1 MGYDKPGHVMKLG
14 TRTNGTP
21 DGELIVVSDD
31 GARALS
37 VGERWPSLL
46 QAMGDWSAAEADLRN
61 MARRL
66 TAGQGEPIDPATLR
80 APLPRSWQWLDGS
93 VFQTHADLM
102 QVAFQTNRIHSD
114 KPLMYQG
121 LSDRFYGPYDPV
133 PFRSEADGIDFEGE
147 FAVIVDSVPM
157 GTPAAEAMSSIRLIV
172 QINDWSLR
180 NLAVAEMKTGFGWI
194 QAKPPCSVAPF
205 AVTPDSLG
213 AAWHDGRVGL
223 DLVIHWNEQRFG
235 SANGIEMGFGFHE
248 LVAHAAATRDLV
260 AGTII
265 GSGTVANASYSE
277 VGSSCIAERR
287 AIEIIAN
294 GRPDTGFMAFGD
306 RVRMQ
311 AQTPNGE
318 YPFGAIAQTV
328 VSMQSPM
335 PQGTRTARR

>member
-1 MGYDKPGHVMKLG
+1 MAYDTRGHAMKLA
-14 TRTNGTP
+14 TRANGAP

-31 GARALS
+31 GARALRAG
-37 VGERWPSLL
+37 VRWLSLL
-46 QAMGDWSAAEADLRN
+46 QALGDWAAAEPDLRN
-61 MARRL
+61 VAMRL
-66 TAGQGEPIDPATLR
+66 AAGQGEPIDPATLR

-93 VFQTHADLM
+93 AFQAHADLM
-102 QVAFQTNRIHSD
+102 QVAFRTDPIRSE

-121 LSDRFYGPYDPV
+121 LSDRFYGPYDAV
-133 PFRSEADGIDFEGE
+133 PFRSETDGIDFEGE
-147 FAVIVDSVPM
+147 FGVIVDAVPM
-157 GTPAAEAMSSIRLIV
+157 GTPAAEAMSLIRLIV

-194 QAKPPCSVAPF
+194 QAKPPCAVAPF

-213 AAWHDGRVGL
+213 AAWHDGRVCL
-223 DLVIHWNEQRFG
+223 DLVIHWNERHVG
-235 SANGIEMGFGFHE
+235 SANGIEMSFGFHE

-265 GSGTVANASYSE
+265 GSGTVANANYSK

-318 YPFGAIAQTV
+318 YPFGAIAQRV
-328 VSMQSPM
+328 VSMRS
-335 PQGTRTARR
+335 RN